1 MQEIDA
7 LIEDNTELSLEMIEC
22 DIRNKQA
29 HEDLAHY
36 NKYQTFKYLH
46 PFTKREKIYNEQKT
60 ELLLLKKNNPESFIK
75 ESTNVLQ
82 NIRRIESNIRSKKY
96 KSEDELQSWTQ
107 NLTRAN
113 VRKEIITE
121 IITE

>member
-36 NKYQTFKYLH
+36 NEYQTFKYLH

-60 ELLLLKKNNPESFIK
+60 ELLFLKKNNPESFIK

>member
-36 NKYQTFKYLH
+36 NEYQTFKYLH

-60 ELLLLKKNNPESFIK
+60 ELLFLKKNNPESFIK
-75 ESTNVLQ
+75 ESANVLQ

-96 KSEDELQSWTQ
+96 KSDDELQSWTQ

-113 VRKEIITE
+113 IRKEIITE

>member
-7 LIEDNTELSLEMIEC
+7 LLEDHTELSLEMVEC

-29 HEDLAHY
+29 HDELSHY
-36 NKYQTFKYLH
+36 NQHKAFNYVH
-46 PFTKREKIYNEQKT
+46 PFTKKNRLYNEQLN
-60 ELLLLKKNNPESFIK
+60 ELTQLKKVDPEAFIK
-75 ESTNVLQ
+75 ESSNTLQ

-96 KSEDELQSWTQ
+96 KTEDELQSWQQ
-107 NLTRAN
+107 NLARAN
-113 VRKEIITE
+113 VRKDIITE

>member
-36 NKYQTFKYLH
+36 NEYQTFKYLH